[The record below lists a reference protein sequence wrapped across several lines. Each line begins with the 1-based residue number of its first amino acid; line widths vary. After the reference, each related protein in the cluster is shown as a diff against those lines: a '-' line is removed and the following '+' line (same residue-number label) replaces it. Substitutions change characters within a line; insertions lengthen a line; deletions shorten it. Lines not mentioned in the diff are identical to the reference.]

1 MTAELDR
8 AMTEFVQTAAMHVL
22 EFDAELREECLSG
35 LHESWVD
42 IGKQSGMDDLA
53 AREHADMLVEMTRD
67 MVSTIELSG
76 GGPGGNA

>member
-1 MTAELDR
+1 
-8 AMTEFVQTAAMHVL
+8 MTEFVQTAAMHVL
-22 EFDAELREECLSG
+22 EFDADSREECLSG

-53 AREHADMLVEMTRD
+53 AQEHADMLVDMTRD

>member
-1 MTAELDR
+1 MTGELDR
-8 AMTEFVQTAAMHVL
+8 AVTEFVQTAAMHVL
-22 EFDAELREECLSG
+22 EFDADSREECLSG

-53 AREHADMLVEMTRD
+53 AHEHADMLVDMTRD

>member
-1 MTAELDR
+1 MTADLDR

-22 EFDAELREECLSG
+22 EFDADSREECLSG

-53 AREHADMLVEMTRD
+53 AQEHADMLVDMTRD